1 MSRYTGTLPTHLLN
15 DHEIRPGSYRKWKHV
30 MHDFGS
36 RAEDRKV
43 MAGLLASLPVDGQQ
57 QPILLGV
64 DDRSHCVYVSDGHHR
79 ALALMQLG
87 AFDFTFRWCWLRAW
101 SVDHQS
107 ERFPYH
113 LLGL

>member
-1 MSRYTGTLPTHLLN
+1 VSRYTGTLPTRLLN
-15 DHEIRPGSYRKWKHV
+15 DDQIRPGSYPTWGRAAS
-30 MHDFGS
+30 DFDLRS
-36 RAEDRKV
+36 KDRKIL
-43 MAGLLASLPVDGQQ
+43 AGLMESLPAGQRK
-57 QPILLGV
+57 PILLGV

-79 ALALMQLG
+79 ALALLKLG
-87 AFDFTFRWCWLRAW
+87 LPDFTFRWCWLRAW